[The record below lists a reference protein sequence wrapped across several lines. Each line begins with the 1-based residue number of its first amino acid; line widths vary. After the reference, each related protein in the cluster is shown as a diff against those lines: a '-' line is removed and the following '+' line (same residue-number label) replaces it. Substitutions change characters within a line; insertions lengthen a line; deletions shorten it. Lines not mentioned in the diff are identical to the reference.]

1 MSYSD
6 LEPLWYKDAVIYQLH
21 VKSFFDSNDDGYGDF
36 QGLMQK
42 LDYLQE
48 LGVDTIWLLPFY
60 PSPLRDDGY
69 DIADYEGINPVYGDR
84 KDFRNFVREAH
95 RRGLKVIT
103 ELVINHTSDQHPWFD
118 ASRRAPAG
126 SSKRDFYVWSDTDK
140 KYEDARIIFLDSE
153 KSNWTWDP
161 IAKAYYW
168 HRFFFHQ
175 PDLNFDNPNVRRA
188 IIKIMKFWLDLGVD
202 GMRLDAIPYLIER
215 EGTNCENLP
224 DTHAVLKD
232 MRKVLDEEY
241 PNRIFLAEANQW
253 PTDVIQ
259 YFGNSDECHM
269 AFHFPVMPRIYLA
282 VHQEDRH
289 PITEILRQT
298 PDIPYDCQWAM
309 FLRNHDEL
317 TLEMVTDDE
326 RDYMY
331 NAYAHDPM
339 MRINLGIRRRLAP
352 LLDYSRDKIK
362 LLNSILFSMP
372 GTPIVYYGDEI
383 GMGENIFLGD
393 RHGVRTPMQWNG
405 DRNAGFSKALFA
417 KLYSAPIMDPVT
429 GYQAINVEAQNL
441 DPSSLLNWMRSVI
454 KLRKQHKV
462 FGRGMIELLYPE
474 NRKILAYTR
483 DFEGETVLCVS
494 NLSRHP
500 QSVSLDLS
508 KFAGVTPIEMFG
520 LVPFHPITEH
530 KYTITLS
537 GHSFFW
543 LQLTTQK
550 TSPFAESATPAPAK
564 QPEVQNIHIVD
575 SVSSINKLVTGP
587 FRKVLE
593 TRILPNFVSNQRWF
607 GKKSKSVLVTKINDW
622 IDLTGATGLQSGMMV
637 LELDFGDGEVDLYTL
652 FLALEIETTDAEST
666 AASGKTGA
674 TSGKPNATSGTSKP
688 SVTVIAEVSDKE
700 HKAILSDA
708 LDHEKFNEALLSYI
722 TEDKRIRGHVGFV
735 ESYKLPAFDGIEA
748 KGEVVSPI
756 KRVESEQ
763 SNSSIIYGN
772 RFILKLFR
780 HLEPGINPDY
790 EIARYLTETSP
801 YSQVPQAAGVLGYT
815 NPRLATLYTLGL
827 LQEYVQNQG
836 DAWTYTIAEFRRYYE
851 RCSTKAP
858 LLTKMTPPAVPL
870 SELVNVEPPE
880 EVFEL
885 LGVYIKDAAKLGAR
899 TAELHIALGKPS
911 DLTAFQPEEI
921 TRNELIDISATMRY
935 DVVKVFK
942 LLEQRVRTA
951 DADLS
956 RSIKSLLLFRPK
968 VVDLLDRLA
977 TINQELIKIRCHGDY
992 HLGQVLYSGGDFYI
1006 LDFEG
1011 EPSKP
1016 LQQRVAKQTPLK
1028 DVAGMVRS
1036 FSYATYASLFL
1047 FTHNRSEDLEAFL
1060 PWAKALEAWSSASFL
1075 KGYLQA
1081 MEGSNLV
1088 PSDRG
1093 EFFRALLPFVID
1105 KAFYEIFY
1113 EVNNRPDWLRVPV
1126 SSVLEYLKAGAFYT
1140 EDF

>member
-1 MSYSD
+1 MSYSEAD
-6 LEPLWYKDAVIYQLH
+6 PLWYKDAVIYQLH

-36 QGLMQK
+36 QGLMEK
-42 LDYLQE
+42 LDYVQE
-48 LGVDTIWLLPFY
+48 LGVNTVWLLPFY

-95 RRGLKVIT
+95 RRNLKVIT

-140 KYEDARIIFLDSE
+140 KYEDARIIFVDSE

-161 IAKAYYW
+161 IANQFYW
-168 HRFFFHQ
+168 HRFFYHQ

-202 GMRLDAIPYLIER
+202 GLRLDAIPYLIER

-224 DTHAVLKD
+224 DTHTVLKEL
-232 MRKVLDEEY
+232 RKVLDEEY
-241 PNRIFLAEANQW
+241 PGRIFLAEANQW
-253 PTDVIQ
+253 PTEVIQ
-259 YFGNSDECHM
+259 YFGDSDECHM

-298 PDIPYDCQWAM
+298 PDIPHDCQWAM

-317 TLEMVTDDE
+317 TLEMVTDAE

-339 MRINLGIRRRLAP
+339 MRINVGIRRRLAP

-393 RHGVRTPMQWNG
+393 RHGVRTPMQWNS
-405 DRNAGFSKALFA
+405 DRNAGFSKAVFA
-417 KLYSAPIMDPVT
+417 RLYSAPIMDPVT
-429 GYQAINVEAQNL
+429 GYQSINVEAQNL
-441 DPSSLLNWMRSVI
+441 DPSSLLNWMRSII
-454 KLRKQHKV
+454 KLRKQHQV
-462 FGRGMIELLYPE
+462 FGRGTIELLYPE
-474 NRKILAYTR
+474 NRHILAYTR
-483 DFEGETVLCVS
+483 SFEGETILCVA

-500 QSVSLDLS
+500 QSVSLDLPDH
-508 KFAGVTPIEMFG
+508 AGVTPIEMFG
-520 LVPFHPITEH
+520 LMPFHPITEE
-530 KYTITLS
+530 KYTLTLA
-537 GHSFFW
+537 GHSFYW

-550 TSPFAESATPAPAK
+550 VSPFAATPTPIK
-564 QPEVQNIHIVD
+564 GVETQSIYVTDNVT
-575 SVSSINKLVTGP
+575 SINILLTGP
-587 FRKVLE
+587 FRKILE
-593 TRILPNFVSNQRWF
+593 NRILPLFVRGQRWF
-607 GKKSKSVLVTKINDW
+607 GKKSKDVSFTRVNDW
-622 IDLTGATGLQSGMMV
+622 IDFSAITGLQAGMLV
-637 LELDFGDGEVDLYTL
+637 LEIHYDDSEMDLYTM
-652 FLALEIETTDAEST
+652 FVALEVEDAELEPT
-666 AASGKTGA
+666 TKSG
-674 TSGKPNATSGTSKP
+674 SS
-688 SVTVIAEVSDKE
+688 VIAELSDKG
-700 HKAILSDA
+700 KRAVLFDA
-708 LDHEKFNEALLSYI
+708 LDNEKFNAALLSYI
-722 TEDKRIRGHVGFV
+722 AEDKRVRGQVGFV
-735 ESYKLPAFDGIEA
+735 ESYKLPAYDLIEKKA
-748 KGEVVSPI
+748 EHVSPV

-780 HLEPGINPDY
+780 HLEPGLNPDY
-790 EIARYLTETSP
+790 EISRYLTETSP
-801 YSQVPQAAGVLGYT
+801 FSQVPAAAGVIGYT
-815 NPRLATLYTLGL
+815 NPRMASLYTLGL
-827 LQEYVQNQG
+827 LQEFVPNQG

-851 RCSTKAP
+851 RCGTKAP
-858 LLTKMTPPAVPL
+858 LLSKVTPPAVPL
-870 SELVNVEPPE
+870 ADLVNVEVPE
-880 EVFEL
+880 EVFAL

-899 TAELHIALGKPS
+899 TAEMHIALGKPTDS
-911 DLTAFQPEEI
+911 PAFQPETI
-921 TRNELIDISATMRY
+921 TRNELIDISAAMRY
-935 DVVKVFK
+935 DVVRVFK
-942 LLEQRVRTA
+942 LLEQKLRVA
-951 DADLS
+951 EPDLAK
-956 RSIKSLLLFRPK
+956 SIKSLLLFRPK
-968 VVDLLDRLA
+968 VVDLLDRLP
-977 TINQELIKIRCHGDY
+977 TINQELLKIRCHGDY
-992 HLGQVLYSGGDFYI
+992 HLGQVLYSGGDFFI

-1016 LQQRVAKQTPLK
+1016 LQQRTAKQTPLK

-1047 FTHNRSEDLEAFL
+1047 FTHNRAEDLEAFL
-1060 PWAKALEAWSSASFL
+1060 PWAKACEAWSSASFL
-1075 KGYLQA
+1075 KGYLAA
-1081 MEGSNLV
+1081 MEGSELV
-1088 PSDRG
+1088 PSDRSD
-1093 EFFRALLPFVID
+1093 FFRALLPFMID

-1126 SSVLEYLKAGAFYT
+1126 SSVLEYLKAGAFYN
-1140 EDF
+1140 EDY

>member
-1 MSYSD
+1 VSYSETD
-6 LEPLWYKDAVIYQLH
+6 PLWYKDAVIYQLH

-42 LDYLQE
+42 LDYVQE

-126 SSKRDFYVWSDTDK
+126 SSKRDYYVWSDTDK
-140 KYEDARIIFLDSE
+140 KYEEVRIIFTDSE

-161 IAKAYYW
+161 IAKQYYW
-168 HRFFFHQ
+168 HRFFYHQ

-224 DTHAVLKD
+224 DTHTVLKE

-241 PNRIFLAEANQW
+241 PGRIFLAEANQW

-259 YFGNSDECHM
+259 YFGDSDECHM
-269 AFHFPVMPRIYLA
+269 AFHFPVMPRLYLA

-298 PDIPYDCQWAM
+298 PDIPMDCQWAM

-331 NAYAHDPM
+331 NAYAHDPQ
-339 MRINLGIRRRLAP
+339 MRINVGIRRRLAP

-429 GYQAINVEAQNL
+429 GFQAINVEAQVL

-462 FGRGMIELLYPE
+462 FGRGTIELLYPE

-483 DFEGETVLCVS
+483 SFEDETILVVA

-500 QSVSLDLS
+500 QSVSLDLPNHI
-508 KFAGVTPIEMFG
+508 GVTPIEMFG
-520 LVPFHPITEH
+520 LVPFHPITEE
-530 KYTITLS
+530 KYTLTLA
-537 GHSFFW
+537 GHSFYW

-550 TSPFAESATPAPAK
+550 ISPFAEAAPVPLK
-564 QPEVQNIHIVD
+564 GVESQNIYVVD
-575 SVSSINKLVTGP
+575 SVSTINGVFSGP
-587 FRKVLE
+587 FRKILE
-593 TRILPNFVSNQRWF
+593 NRILPQFIKGQRWF
-607 GKKSKSVLVTKINDW
+607 GKKSKTVSSTKIIDW
-622 IDLTGATGLQSGMMV
+622 IDLSLATGLQSGMLV
-637 LELDFGDGEVDLYTL
+637 VEIHYDDGEMDLYT
-652 FLALEIETTDAEST
+652 FFVAVEIQDPDAEPST
-666 AASGKTGA
+666 KAA
-674 TSGKPNATSGTSKP
+674 P
-688 SVTVIAEVSDKE
+688 VIIAELADN
-700 HKAILSDA
+700 HKKAFLVDA
-708 LDHEKFNEALLSYI
+708 LDNEKFNAALLTYI
-722 TEDKRIRGHVGFV
+722 SEDKRIRGQVGFV
-735 ESYKLPAFDGIEA
+735 ESYKLPAYDVVTAKQEA
-748 KGEVVSPI
+748 ASPV

-790 EIARYLTETSP
+790 EITRYLTESSP
-801 YSQVPQAAGVLGYT
+801 FSQVPAAAGVIGYT
-815 NPRLATLYTLGL
+815 NPRTASLYTLGL

-858 LLTKMTPPAVPL
+858 LLAKMTPPAVPL
-870 SELVNVEPPE
+870 SELINLEVPE

-899 TAELHIALGKPS
+899 TAEMHIALGKPT
-911 DLTAFQPEEI
+911 DLTAFQPEPM
-921 TRNELIDISATMRY
+921 TRNELIDVSANMRY
-935 DVVKVFK
+935 DVVRVFK
-942 LLEQRVRTA
+942 LLEQRVRIA
-951 DADLS
+951 EPDLAL
-956 RSIKSLLLFRPK
+956 SIKSLLLYRPK

-977 TINQELIKIRCHGDY
+977 TINQELVKIRCHGDY
-992 HLGQVLYSGGDFYI
+992 HLGQILYSGGDFYI

-1016 LQQRVAKQTPLK
+1016 LQQRVSKQTPLK

-1047 FTHNRSEDLEAFL
+1047 FTHNRAEDLAAFL
-1060 PWAKALEAWSSASFL
+1060 PWAKACEAWSSASFL
-1075 KGYLQA
+1075 KGYLAA

-1088 PSDRG
+1088 PTDRG
-1093 EFFRALLPFVID
+1093 EFFRALLPFMLD

-1126 SSVLEYLKAGAFYT
+1126 NSVLEYLKAGAFYS
-1140 EDF
+1140 EEY

>member
-1 MSYSD
+1 MSNLE

-21 VKSFFDSNDDGYGDF
+21 IKSFFDSNDDGYGDF
-36 QGLMQK
+36 QGLIHK

-118 ASRRAPAG
+118 ASRKAPVG
-126 SSKRDFYVWSDTDK
+126 SSKRDYYVWSDTDK
-140 KYEDARIIFLDSE
+140 KYEDARIIFTDSE
-153 KSNWTWDP
+153 KSNWTWD
-161 IAKAYYW
+161 ATAQQYYW
-168 HRFFFHQ
+168 HRFFYHQ

-224 DTHAVLKD
+224 DTHTVLKE

-241 PNRIFLAEANQW
+241 PGRIFLAEANQW
-253 PTDVIQ
+253 PTEVIQ
-259 YFGNSDECHM
+259 YFGDSDECHM
-269 AFHFPVMPRIYLA
+269 AFHFPVMPRIYLS

-289 PITEILRQT
+289 PMTEILRQT
-298 PDIPYDCQWAM
+298 PDIPHDCQWAM

-317 TLEMVTDDE
+317 TLEMVTDEE

-331 NAYAHDPM
+331 NAYAHDPQ
-339 MRINLGIRRRLAP
+339 MRINVGIRRRLAP

-405 DRNAGFSKALFA
+405 DRNAGFSKAVFA

-429 GYQAINVEAQNL
+429 GYQSINVESQDL
-441 DPSSLLNWMRSVI
+441 DPSSLLNWMRSII

-462 FGRGMIELLYPE
+462 FGRGTIQLLYPE
-474 NRKILAYTR
+474 NRTILAYTR
-483 DFEGETVLCVS
+483 TFEGETVLCVA

-500 QSVSLDLS
+500 QSVSLDLPD
-508 KFAGVTPIEMFG
+508 FAGVTPIEMFG
-520 LVPFHPITEH
+520 LVPFHPITED
-530 KYTITLS
+530 KYTLTLS
-537 GHSFFW
+537 GHSFYW
-543 LQLTTQK
+543 LQLATQK
-550 TSPFAESATPAPAK
+550 ANPFTDTAPTSAKGAESVNTYAVET
-564 QPEVQNIHIVD
+564 
-575 SVSSINKLVTGP
+575 VSSIGKVLTGP

-593 TRILPNFVSNQRWF
+593 NRILPTFIKGQRWF
-607 GKKSKSVLVTKINDW
+607 GKKSKDVTLTKVNDW
-622 IDLTGATGLQSGMMV
+622 IDLSTATGLQSGMLV
-637 LELDFGDGEVDLYTL
+637 LEIHYGDGEMDLYNM
-652 FLALEIETTDAEST
+652 FVALEAVSADADAAST
-666 AASGKTGA
+666 ATKSNYAA
-674 TSGKPNATSGTSKP
+674 
-688 SVTVIAEVSDKE
+688 IAELTDKDS
-700 HKAILSDA
+700 KAILYDA
-708 LDHEKFNEALLSYI
+708 LDNEKFNAALLEYI
-722 TEDKRIRGHVGFV
+722 SDDKRIRGQVGFV
-735 ESYKLPAFDGIEA
+735 ESYKLPAYDSIEA
-748 KGEVVSPI
+748 KGEVASPV

-790 EIARYLTETSP
+790 EISRYLTETSP
-801 YSQVPQAAGVLGYT
+801 FSQVPAAAGVLGYT

-836 DAWTYTIAEFRRYYE
+836 DAWTYTVAEYRRYYE
-851 RCSTKAP
+851 RCSSKAVV
-858 LLTKMTPPAVPL
+858 LAKVTPPSVPL
-870 SELVNVEPPE
+870 SELVNIEPPQ
-880 EVFEL
+880 EVLEL
-885 LGVYIKDAAKLGAR
+885 LGVYMKDAAKLGAR
-899 TAELHIALGKPS
+899 TAEMHIALGKQS
-911 DLTAFQPEEI
+911 ELTAFLPEEL
-921 TRNELIDISATMRY
+921 TRNELIDISASMRY

-942 LLEQRVRTA
+942 LLEKIVRTA
-951 DADLS
+951 EPDLVQ
-956 RSIKSLLLFRPK
+956 SIKSLLLFRPK

-977 TINQELIKIRCHGDY
+977 TINQALIKVRCHGDY
-992 HLGQVLYSGGDFYI
+992 HLGQVLYADADFYI

-1016 LQQRVAKQTPLK
+1016 LEQRIAKQTPLK
-1028 DVAGMVRS
+1028 DVAGMLRS

-1047 FTHNRSEDLEAFL
+1047 FTHNRAEDLEAFL
-1060 PWAKALEAWSSASFL
+1060 PWAKACEAWSSASFL
-1075 KGYLQA
+1075 KGYLTA
-1081 MEGSNLV
+1081 IEGSPLV

-1093 EFFRALLPFVID
+1093 EFFRALLPFVLD
-1105 KAFYEIFY
+1105 KAFYEILY

-1126 SSVLEYLKAGAFYT
+1126 NSVLEYLKAGAFYS
-1140 EDF
+1140 EEN

>member
-1 MSYSD
+1 MSYSEAD
-6 LEPLWYKDAVIYQLH
+6 PLWYKDAVIYQLH

-36 QGLMQK
+36 QGLMEK
-42 LDYLQE
+42 LDYVQE
-48 LGVDTIWLLPFY
+48 LGVNTVWLLPFY

-95 RRGLKVIT
+95 RRNLKVIT

-140 KYEDARIIFLDSE
+140 KYEDARIIFVDSE

-161 IAKAYYW
+161 IANQFYW
-168 HRFFFHQ
+168 HRFFYHQ

-202 GMRLDAIPYLIER
+202 GLRLDAIPYLIER

-224 DTHAVLKD
+224 DTHTVLKEL
-232 MRKVLDEEY
+232 RKVLDEEY
-241 PNRIFLAEANQW
+241 PGRIFLAEANQW
-253 PTDVIQ
+253 PTEVIQ
-259 YFGNSDECHM
+259 YFGDSDECHM

-298 PDIPYDCQWAM
+298 PDIPHDCQWAM

-317 TLEMVTDDE
+317 TLEMVTDAE

-339 MRINLGIRRRLAP
+339 MRINVGIRRRLAP

-393 RHGVRTPMQWNG
+393 RHGVRTPMQWNS
-405 DRNAGFSKALFA
+405 DRNAGFSKAVFA
-417 KLYSAPIMDPVT
+417 RLYSAPIMDPVT
-429 GYQAINVEAQNL
+429 GYQSINVEAQNL
-441 DPSSLLNWMRSVI
+441 DPSSLLNWMRSII
-454 KLRKQHKV
+454 KLRKQHQV
-462 FGRGMIELLYPE
+462 FGRGTIELLYPE
-474 NRKILAYTR
+474 NRHILAYTR
-483 DFEGETVLCVS
+483 SFEGETILCVA

-500 QSVSLDLS
+500 QSVSLDLPDH
-508 KFAGVTPIEMFG
+508 AGVTPIEMFG
-520 LVPFHPITEH
+520 LMPFHPITEE
-530 KYTITLS
+530 KYTLTLA
-537 GHSFFW
+537 GHSFYW

-550 TSPFAESATPAPAK
+550 VSPFAATPTPIK
-564 QPEVQNIHIVD
+564 GVETQSIYVTDNVT
-575 SVSSINKLVTGP
+575 SINILLTGP
-587 FRKVLE
+587 FRKILE
-593 TRILPNFVSNQRWF
+593 NRILPLFVRGQRWF
-607 GKKSKSVLVTKINDW
+607 GKKSKDVSFTRVNDW
-622 IDLTGATGLQSGMMV
+622 IDFSAITGLQAGMLV
-637 LELDFGDGEVDLYTL
+637 LEIHYDDSEMDLYTM
-652 FLALEIETTDAEST
+652 FVALEVEDAELEPT
-666 AASGKTGA
+666 TKSG
-674 TSGKPNATSGTSKP
+674 SS
-688 SVTVIAEVSDKE
+688 VIAELSDKG
-700 HKAILSDA
+700 KRAVLFDA
-708 LDHEKFNEALLSYI
+708 LDNEKFNAALLSYI
-722 TEDKRIRGHVGFV
+722 AEDKRVRGQVGFV
-735 ESYKLPAFDGIEA
+735 ESYKLPAYDLIEKKA
-748 KGEVVSPI
+748 EHVSPV

-780 HLEPGINPDY
+780 HLEPGLNPDY
-790 EIARYLTETSP
+790 EISRYLTETSP
-801 YSQVPQAAGVLGYT
+801 FSQVPAAAGVIGYT
-815 NPRLATLYTLGL
+815 NPRMASLYTLGL
-827 LQEYVQNQG
+827 LQEFVPNQG

-851 RCSTKAP
+851 RCGTKAP
-858 LLTKMTPPAVPL
+858 LLSKVTPPAVPL
-870 SELVNVEPPE
+870 ADLVNVEVPE
-880 EVFEL
+880 EVFAL

-899 TAELHIALGKPS
+899 TAEMHIALGKPTDS
-911 DLTAFQPEEI
+911 PAFQPETI
-921 TRNELIDISATMRY
+921 TRNELIDISAAMRY
-935 DVVKVFK
+935 DVVRVFK
-942 LLEQRVRTA
+942 LLEQKLRVA
-951 DADLS
+951 EPDLAK
-956 RSIKSLLLFRPK
+956 SIKSLLLFRPK
-968 VVDLLDRLA
+968 VVDLLDRLP
-977 TINQELIKIRCHGDY
+977 TINQELLKIRCHGDY
-992 HLGQVLYSGGDFYI
+992 HLGQVLYSGGDFFI

-1016 LQQRVAKQTPLK
+1016 LQQRTAKQTPLK

-1047 FTHNRSEDLEAFL
+1047 FTHNRAEDLEAFL
-1060 PWAKALEAWSSASFL
+1060 PWAKACEAWSSASFL
-1075 KGYLQA
+1075 KGYLAA
-1081 MEGSNLV
+1081 MEGSELV
-1088 PSDRG
+1088 PSDRSD
-1093 EFFRALLPFVID
+1093 FFRALLPFMID

-1126 SSVLEYLKAGAFYT
+1126 SSVLEYLKAGAFYN
-1140 EDF
+1140 EEY

>member
-1 MSYSD
+1 MNYSE

-36 QGLMQK
+36 PGLMQK

-95 RRGLKVIT
+95 NRGLKVIT

-118 ASRRAPAG
+118 ASRKAPAG

-140 KYEDARIIFLDSE
+140 KYQDARIIFLDSE

-161 IAKAYYW
+161 IAKQYYW
-168 HRFFFHQ
+168 HRFFYHQ

-224 DTHAVLKD
+224 DTHAILKE

-253 PTDVIQ
+253 PTEVIQ

-462 FGRGMIELLYPE
+462 FGRGTLEILYPE
-474 NRKILAYTR
+474 NRKILAYKR
-483 DFEGETVLCVS
+483 SFEGETVLVVA
-494 NLSRHP
+494 NLSRYP
-500 QSVSLDLS
+500 QSVSLDLPDY
-508 KFAGVTPIEMFG
+508 AGVTPIEMFG
-520 LVPFHPITEH
+520 LVPFHPITEE
-530 KYTITLS
+530 KYTLTLA
-537 GHSFFW
+537 GHSFYW
-543 LQLTTQK
+543 LQLATNK
-550 TSPFAESATPAPAK
+550 VSPFAETAPVTSK
-564 QPEVQNIHIVD
+564 SVESQSVYVVD
-575 SVSSINKLVTGP
+575 TVSSINTLLTSPFKLI
-587 FRKVLE
+587 LE
-593 TRILPNFVSNQRWF
+593 NRIIPQFIRGQRWF
-607 GKKSKSVLVTKINDW
+607 GKKSKDVKFTKVNDW
-622 IDLTGATGLQSGMMV
+622 IDLSATTGLQSGMLV
-637 LELDFGDGEVDLYTL
+637 LEIHYSDGEMDLYNM
-652 FLALEIETTDAEST
+652 FVALEIENLDADGQG
-666 AASGKTGA
+666 SG
-674 TSGKPNATSGTSKP
+674 SKMP
-688 SVTVIAEVSDKE
+688 AIIAEVTDKDR
-700 HKAILSDA
+700 KAILYDA
-708 LDHEKFNEALLSYI
+708 LDNEKFNAGLLTYI
-722 TEDKRIRGHVGFV
+722 TEDKRIRGQVGFV
-735 ESYKLPAFDGIEA
+735 ESFKLPAFDLITA
-748 KGEVVSPI
+748 KGEQVTPV

-780 HLEPGINPDY
+780 HLEPGLNPDY
-790 EIARYLTETSP
+790 EISRYLTETSP
-801 YSQVPQAAGVLGYT
+801 FSQVPAAAGVLGYT

-827 LQEYVQNQG
+827 LQEFVQNQG
-836 DAWTYTIAEFRRYYE
+836 DAWSYTIAEFRRYYE

-858 LLTKMTPPAVPL
+858 LLAKMTPPAVPL
-870 SELVNVEPPE
+870 SELVNIEPPE

-899 TAELHIALGKPS
+899 TAEMHVALGKHS
-911 DLTAFQPEEI
+911 DLTAFQPEAI
-921 TRNELIDISATMRY
+921 SRNELIDISSTMRY

-942 LLEQRVRTA
+942 LLEQKVRTA
-951 DADLS
+951 EPDLVN
-956 RSIKSLLLFRPK
+956 SIKSLLLYRPK

-977 TINQELIKIRCHGDY
+977 TINEELTKIRCHGDY
-992 HLGQVLYSGGDFYI
+992 HLGQVLYSGGDFFI

-1016 LQQRVAKQTPLK
+1016 LEQRIAKQTPLK

-1047 FTHNRSEDLEAFL
+1047 FTHNRAEDLEAFL
-1060 PWAKALEAWSSASFL
+1060 PWAKACEAWSSASFL
-1075 KGYLQA
+1075 KGYLHA
-1081 MEGSNLV
+1081 MEGSTLV

-1093 EFFRALLPFVID
+1093 EFFRALLPFMID
-1105 KAFYEIFY
+1105 KAFYEIYY

-1140 EDF
+1140 EEY

>member
-1 MSYSD
+1 MNYSE

-36 QGLMQK
+36 AGLMQK

-95 RRGLKVIT
+95 NRGLKVIT

-118 ASRRAPAG
+118 ASRKAPAG

-161 IAKAYYW
+161 VAKQYYW
-168 HRFFFHQ
+168 HRFFYHQ

-224 DTHAVLKD
+224 DTHTILKE

-253 PTDVIQ
+253 PTEVIQ
-259 YFGNSDECHM
+259 YFGDSDECHM

-317 TLEMVTDDE
+317 TLEMVTEDE

-429 GYQAINVEAQNL
+429 GYQAINVESQNL

-462 FGRGMIELLYPE
+462 FGRGTLELIYPE
-474 NRKILAYTR
+474 NRKILAYKR
-483 DFEGETVLCVS
+483 SFEGETILVVA
-494 NLSRHP
+494 NLSRYP
-500 QSVSLDLS
+500 QSVSLDLPEH
-508 KFAGVTPIEMFG
+508 AGVTPIEMFG
-520 LVPFHPITEH
+520 LVPFHPITEE
-530 KYTITLS
+530 KYTLTLA
-537 GHSFFW
+537 GHSFYW
-543 LQLTTQK
+543 LQLATNK
-550 TSPFAESATPAPAK
+550 VSPFAETAPVAAK
-564 QPEVQNIHIVD
+564 GIESQNIYVVD
-575 SVSSINKLVTGP
+575 TVSSINTLLTSP
-587 FRKVLE
+587 FKKILE
-593 TRILPNFVSNQRWF
+593 NRIIPQFIRGQRWF
-607 GKKSKSVLVTKINDW
+607 GKKSKVVSSTKVNDW
-622 IDLTGATGLQSGMMV
+622 IDLSAATAVQSGMLV
-637 LELDFGDGEVDLYTL
+637 LEIHYSDGEMDLYNM
-652 FLALEIETTDAEST
+652 FVALEIENSEPELQT
-666 AASGKTGA
+666 ATQKTPPA
-674 TSGKPNATSGTSKP
+674 
-688 SVTVIAEVSDKE
+688 VIAELTDKE
-700 HKAILSDA
+700 RKAILYDA
-708 LDHEKFNEALLSYI
+708 LDNEKFNAGLLAYI
-722 TEDKRIRGHVGFV
+722 AEDKRIRGQVGFV
-735 ESYKLPAFDGIEA
+735 ESFKLPAYDVISA
-748 KGEVVSPI
+748 RGEVVSPV

-780 HLEPGINPDY
+780 HLEPGLNPDY
-790 EIARYLTETSP
+790 EISRYLTEVSP
-801 YSQVPQAAGVLGYT
+801 FSQVPAAAGVVGYT

-851 RCSTKAP
+851 RCGTKSA
-858 LLTKMTPPAVPL
+858 LLAKMTPPAVPL

-899 TAELHIALGKPS
+899 TAEMHIALGKPS
-911 DLTAFQPEEI
+911 DLTAFQPEPI
-921 TRNELIDISATMRY
+921 SRNELIDISANMRY

-942 LLEQRVRTA
+942 LLEQKVRTA
-951 DADLS
+951 EAELAT
-956 RSIKSLLLFRPK
+956 SIKSLLLYRPK

-977 TINQELIKIRCHGDY
+977 TINEELTKIRCHGDY
-992 HLGQVLYSGGDFYI
+992 HLGQVLYSGGDFFI

-1016 LQQRVAKQTPLK
+1016 LEQRIAKQTPLK

-1047 FTHNRSEDLEAFL
+1047 FTHNRAEDLEAFL
-1060 PWAKALEAWSSASFL
+1060 PWAKACEAWSSASFL
-1075 KGYLQA
+1075 KGYLTA
-1081 MEGSNLV
+1081 MEGSSLV
-1088 PSDRG
+1088 PADRG
-1093 EFFRALLPFVID
+1093 EFFRALLPFMID

-1140 EDF
+1140 EEY

>member
-1 MSYSD
+1 MNYSE

-36 QGLMQK
+36 PGLMQK

-95 RRGLKVIT
+95 NRGLKVIT

-118 ASRRAPAG
+118 ASRKAPPG
-126 SSKRDFYVWSDTDK
+126 SSKRDFYVWSDTDT
-140 KYEDARIIFLDSE
+140 KYQDARIIFLDSE

-161 IAKAYYW
+161 IAKQYYW
-168 HRFFFHQ
+168 HRFFHHQ

-224 DTHAVLKD
+224 DTHAILKE

-253 PTDVIQ
+253 PTEVIQ

-462 FGRGMIELLYPE
+462 FGRGTLEILYPE
-474 NRKILAYTR
+474 NRKILAYKR
-483 DFEGETVLCVS
+483 SFEGETVLVVA
-494 NLSRHP
+494 NLSRYP
-500 QSVSLDLS
+500 QSVSLDLPDY
-508 KFAGVTPIEMFG
+508 AGVTPIEMFG
-520 LVPFHPITEH
+520 LVPFHPITEE
-530 KYTITLS
+530 KYTLTLA
-537 GHSFFW
+537 GHSFYW
-543 LQLTTQK
+543 LQLATNK
-550 TSPFAESATPAPAK
+550 VSPFAETAPLALK
-564 QPEVQNIHIVD
+564 SVESQSIYVVD
-575 SVSSINKLVTGP
+575 TVSSINTLLTSP
-587 FRKVLE
+587 FKKILE
-593 TRILPNFVSNQRWF
+593 NRIIPQFIRGQRWF
-607 GKKSKSVLVTKINDW
+607 GKKSKNVTSTKVNDW
-622 IDLTGATGLQSGMMV
+622 IDLSASTGLQSGMLV
-637 LELDFGDGEVDLYTL
+637 LEIHYSDGEMDLYNM
-652 FLALEIETTDAEST
+652 FVALEIESQDSDAQ
-666 AASGKTGA
+666 AL
-674 TSGKPNATSGTSKP
+674 PSKAP
-688 SVTVIAEVSDKE
+688 AIIAELTDKDR
-700 HKAILSDA
+700 KAILYDA
-708 LDHEKFNEALLSYI
+708 LDNEKFNAGILSYI
-722 TEDKRIRGHVGFV
+722 TEDKRIRGQVGFV
-735 ESYKLPAFDGIEA
+735 ESFKLPAFEVISA
-748 KGEVVSPI
+748 KGELASPV

-780 HLEPGINPDY
+780 HLEPGLNPDY
-790 EIARYLTETSP
+790 EISRYLTETSP
-801 YSQVPQAAGVLGYT
+801 FSQVPAAAGVLGYT

-836 DAWTYTIAEFRRYYE
+836 DAWSYTVAEFRRYYE
-851 RCSTKAP
+851 RCSTKAT
-858 LLTKMTPPAVPL
+858 LLSKMTPPAVPL
-870 SELVNVEPPE
+870 SELVNIEPPE

-899 TAELHIALGKPS
+899 TAEMHIALGKPS
-911 DLTAFQPEEI
+911 DLTAFQPEPI
-921 TRNELIDISATMRY
+921 SRNELIDISSTMRY

-942 LLEQRVRTA
+942 LLEQKVRTA
-951 DADLS
+951 EPDLVN
-956 RSIKSLLLFRPK
+956 SIKSLLLYRPK

-977 TINQELIKIRCHGDY
+977 TINEELTKIRCHGDY
-992 HLGQVLYSGGDFYI
+992 HLGQVLYSGGDFFI

-1016 LQQRVAKQTPLK
+1016 LELRIAKQTPLK

-1036 FSYATYASLFL
+1036 FSYASYASLFL
-1047 FTHNRSEDLEAFL
+1047 FTHNRAEDLEAFL
-1060 PWAKALEAWSSASFL
+1060 PWAKACEAWSSASFL

-1081 MEGSNLV
+1081 MEGSSLV
-1088 PSDRG
+1088 PSDRSD
-1093 EFFRALLPFVID
+1093 FFRALLPFMID

-1126 SSVLEYLKAGAFYT
+1126 SSVLEYLKAGAFYS
-1140 EDF
+1140 EEY